1 MKISAHNYQSIN
13 AKIDPAKW
21 VMFDWYNG
29 VLNAD
34 AKIITHNLNVATSL
48 NNQQE
53 KLSGLSDSNKTA
65 QLGMAEELKRIMGAL
80 N

>member
-1 MKISAHNYQSIN
+1 MKINTRNNQSSN
-13 AKIDPAKW
+13 TKIDPSMW

-34 AKIITHNLNVATSL
+34 AKTITHNLNVATSL

-53 KLSGLSDSNKTA
+53 KLAGLSDSNKTA